1 MPIKYSTEDILQQF
15 KEAHGDKYD
24 YSKVKYIKG
33 VDPVIIICPIHG
45 EFPQT
50 PRHHKKGF
58 GCRKCGI
65 EIVRLSQTNDLTDKK
80 FGKLRVIR
88 KISTEEKKALGIK
101 WTSAY
106 WEVQCACGRK
116 PFIIVGSQLTNKNK
130 SGRNNKPVPQRWA
143 CKVCTDRAVKLKQK
157 EETFAKIKNQKFN
170 LLTVVREWGSDKDS
184 KMRLLCFCDC
194 GRTKI
199 NKIDHLKGGDVKSCG
214 CLDIGEDS
222 HSYFKRHPEYADS
235 DCFFYIA
242 ELDNEH
248 LKVGIS
254 NDLKVRKR
262 GSHGNYREYLFKR
275 KLNRSECWTIEQIIL
290 HETLDAKPS
299 TTPKKFKNMK
309 GGKQEIRIKNKYS
322 LNFYRNKYFEL
333 LEKMTELGGWED
345 LYLNRFNYKKKEY

>member
-1 MPIKYSTEDILQQF
+1 
-15 KEAHGDKYD
+15 
-24 YSKVKYIKG
+24 
-33 VDPVIIICPIHG
+33 
-45 EFPQT
+45 
-50 PRHHKKGF
+50 
-58 GCRKCGI
+58 
-65 EIVRLSQTNDLTDKK
+65 
-80 FGKLRVIR
+80 
-88 KISTEEKKALGIK
+88 
-101 WTSAY
+101 
-106 WEVQCACGRK
+106 
-116 PFIIVGSQLTNKNK
+116 
-130 SGRNNKPVPQRWA
+130 
-143 CKVCTDRAVKLKQK
+143 
-157 EETFAKIKNQKFN
+157 
-170 LLTVVREWGSDKDS
+170 
-184 KMRLLCFCDC
+184 MRLLCFCDC

-262 GSHGNYREYLFKR
+262 GSHGNYREYLFER

-345 LYLNRFNYKKKEY
+345 LYLNRFNYKKGVLGRKFESFRPESNNPSHRVDPQPVFFNAHIMPAMVAVKLQSNIPY